1 MVEFV
6 PGIPILKPYIDAD
19 NKPYW
24 DAVKEHKFVVQQ
36 CSKCK
41 NYYHIPRPMCPEC
54 HTLDTMEFV
63 PSSGKGVVY
72 SYIIYTTDRMAYP
85 GMKIPYAVMVV
96 ELEEGIRIV
105 ANNSEDIDPEEVHI
119 GMPVELTFVDVDDA
133 LTLYQFKKREA

>member
-1 MVEFV
+1 
-6 PGIPILKPYIDAD
+6 
-19 NKPYW
+19 
-24 DAVKEHKFVVQQ
+24 
-36 CSKCK
+36 
-41 NYYHIPRPMCPEC
+41 MCPEC

-105 ANNSEDIDPEEVHI
+105 ANNSEDIDPGEVHI
-119 GMPVELTFVDVDDA
+119 GMPVELTSVDVDDA